1 MDFSLTEAQQ
11 DLTALT
17 RHILTDQ
24 VTAVRLREV
33 EDGPDRFDRT
43 LWTDLAEAGVLGAAL
58 PEAVGGGGF
67 DLLEQCSVLV
77 EIGRAVAP
85 VPFLPSIV
93 VAASAV
99 ARFGSVDQHV
109 RWGAPA
115 ASGQLVLTAA
125 LAEEHCEDPR
135 TPSTHAEQVDGRW
148 LLTGSKPT
156 VPAGMVADLVL
167 VPATTPRGVT
177 VFLVTP
183 QDEGVVLER
192 QRVVDGDSEAWLE
205 LTGVPLADDR
215 VLGEVGAGVAVID
228 WLLARGTVGL
238 CAAQLGV
245 TERALELTAEYARTR
260 VQFDRPIGSF
270 QAVAQRLADAYID
283 VAAIRLTLWQ
293 AAWRLSAGLPCD
305 TEVATAKFWAADGG
319 HRVAHTAV
327 HIHGGVGIDL
337 DHPLHR
343 YFVAAK
349 RNEFTLGGATAQLR
363 RIGAVLA
370 AVPA

>member
-1 MDFSLTEAQQ
+1 
-11 DLTALT
+11 
-17 RHILTDQ
+17 
-24 VTAVRLREV
+24 
-33 EDGPDRFDRT
+33 
-43 LWTDLAEAGVLGAAL
+43 
-58 PEAVGGGGF
+58 
-67 DLLEQCSVLV
+67 
-77 EIGRAVAP
+77 
-85 VPFLPSIV
+85 
-93 VAASAV
+93 
-99 ARFGSVDQHV
+99 
-109 RWGAPA
+109 
-115 ASGQLVLTAA
+115 
-125 LAEEHCEDPR
+125 
-135 TPSTHAEQVDGRW
+135 
-148 LLTGSKPT
+148 
-156 VPAGMVADLVL
+156 
-167 VPATTPRGVT
+167 
-177 VFLVTP
+177 
-183 QDEGVVLER
+183 
-192 QRVVDGDSEAWLE
+192 VVDGDSEAWLE

-215 VLGEVGAGVAVID
+215 VLGEVGEGVAVIE

-245 TERALELTAEYARTR
+245 AERALELTAEYARTR

-283 VAAIRLTLWQ
+283 VEAIRLTLWQ

-370 AVPA
+370 AVPV